1 MRYDGEA
8 RAGTAVQAALT
19 DEGCGSDL
27 NCAGGGGG
35 GADEGYGSGSGSNDA
50 CGGAGSASGWL
61 NGPWTPNGRGK
72 LSETDASA
80 CH

>member
-35 GADEGYGSGSGSNDA
+35 GAGEGYGYGSGSNDA